1 MGVATVRLPLSWLR
15 DLVDVELD
23 ASRLADRL
31 AGAGVPV
38 EGVQRAGEELAGL
51 VCGRIERVER
61 HPHSSHLLVAHVDVG
76 GGRLLQVLTGAPNTR
91 QGMRVAVAPA
101 GAHAPGLKGPVQ
113 VQEMGGVHSE
123 GVLLSPKEAGI
134 GEDES
139 GLWELPG
146 QPTVRPGAPLAE
158 ALGLDDQVL
167 EVEAYPNRPDWMGVV
182 GLAREAA
189 AVLGRP
195 LRLPELEYE
204 EGPVGAGALCDVEVE
219 SFDDCPRYVAR
230 VIQDVPKGQAPW
242 WLVRRLYLAGMR
254 SISAVVDVTNYVML
268 EIGQPLHAFDLGRLA
283 GRRVVVR
290 RARQGERITTLDGQE
305 RALDPSVLVIA
316 DAERPQALAGIMGGA
331 DSEVSPATQAVL
343 LESATFHGALI
354 RRTSRRLGLRT
365 EASARFE
372 RGLPTEL
379 AEWGSRRACQ
389 LLASLGARVARGS
402 VDRRRPGDGQPTVV
416 VLRPSR
422 VNRVLGTALSADEMA
437 GWLRRLGMEVRPEA
451 EGEGRR
457 GPEPGPEP
465 RSGPG
470 QGGPGQDD
478 VRLRVVVP
486 PWRRDI
492 QEEDDLAEEVA
503 RLYGYDRIPTTLPD
517 AMAAGRIPPESG
529 WAWEVRRALVAAG
542 LDEVVTYSFMSP
554 SELAPLGLSPDH
566 EWLRAVAIANPLA
579 EEHSHLRTT
588 MVPGLL
594 RVVRLNVSRRQ
605 GVVRVFEVGRVF
617 RPRGGAPERPGE
629 DGGSAR
635 PNPLVPAEVAEQEG
649 LLPEERLHAGIAM
662 LLLPAAAPR
671 QWYEPPRAY
680 DFFDLKGV
688 LEAAARQLGVQLEF
702 EAASLEG
709 LHPGRT
715 ALIWATDGTRRERVG
730 WAGELHP
737 EAAERLDLPGRLY
750 LAELDLD
757 VLRPLR
763 REVAAVRAPGRYPA
777 VQRDLAL
784 LVPEAMPA
792 ARVVALVR
800 AHAGPL
806 AEEVRIFDHYVG
818 PNVPEG
824 TRSLGVSV
832 VYRAPDRTLS
842 DEEVDAARLE
852 LLRRLEAEGIRLR

>member
-1 MGVATVRLPLSWLR
+1 MRLPLSWLR
-15 DLVDVELD
+15 ELVDVDELG
-23 ASRLADRL
+23 ASSLADRL
-31 AGAGVPV
+31 VAAGVPV
-38 EGVQRAGEELAGL
+38 EGVQRAGQELAGL

-61 HPHSSHLLVAHVDVG
+61 HPRSDHLLVAQVDV

-91 QGMRVAVAPA
+91 AGMRVAVAPA
-101 GAHAPGLKGPVQ
+101 GTFVAALKGAVQ
-113 VQEMGGVHSE
+113 VQEMGGLRSE
-123 GVLLSPKEAGI
+123 GVLLSLKEAGI
-134 GEDES
+134 GEDDS
-139 GLWELPG
+139 GLWELPDHP
-146 QPTVRPGAPLAE
+146 QVRPGAPLAQ
-158 ALGLDDQVL
+158 ALGLDDEVL
-167 EVEAYPNRPDWMGVV
+167 EVEAYPNRPDWMGVI
-182 GLAREAA
+182 GLAREVA

-195 LRLPELEYE
+195 LRLPETGYDEA
-204 EGPVGAGALCDVEVE
+204 PVDAQALCAVEVE
-219 SFDDCPRYVAR
+219 SYDDCPRYVAR
-230 VIQDVPKGQAPW
+230 VILDVPKGQAPW

-268 EIGQPLHAFDLGRLA
+268 EVGQPLHAFDLDRLA

-290 RARQGERITTLDGQE
+290 RARAGERITTLDGQQRE
-305 RALDPSVLVIA
+305 LDPTVLVIA
-316 DAERPQALAGIMGGA
+316 DAERPQALAGLMGGA
-331 DSEVSPATQAVL
+331 DSEVSAATRTVL

-372 RGLPTEL
+372 RALPTEL
-379 AEWGSRRACQ
+379 AEWGSRRACY
-389 LLASLGARVARGS
+389 LLASLGGQVARGS
-402 VDRRRPGDGQPTVV
+402 VDRRRQGDGQPTVV
-416 VLRPSR
+416 TLRPTR
-422 VNRVLGTALSADEMA
+422 VNRVLGTALSAEEMA
-437 GWLRRLGMEVRPEA
+437 DLLGRLGMEVRA
-451 EGEGRR
+451 EQCAGD
-457 GPEPGPEP
+457 
-465 RSGPG
+465 
-470 QGGPGQDD
+470 GGDG

-503 RLYGYDRIPTTLPD
+503 RLYGYDRIPTTLPES
-517 AMAAGRIPPESG
+517 MATGRIPPESE

-542 LDEVVTYSFMSP
+542 LDEVVTYTFMSP
-554 SELAPLGLSPDH
+554 AELAPLGLSPDH
-566 EWLRAVAIANPLA
+566 EWLRAVPIANPLA

-617 RPRGGAPERPGE
+617 RQRSGQPAVAPH
-629 DGGSAR
+629 
-635 PNPLVPAEVAEQEG
+635 PLVPPEVAAQERQ
-649 LLPEERLHAGIAM
+649 LPEERLHAGIAM

-671 QWYEPPRAY
+671 RWYEPVRPY

-688 LEAAARQLGVQLEF
+688 LEAAARQLNVQLEF
-702 EAASLEG
+702 EPASLEG

-715 ALIWATDGTRRERVG
+715 AVIWATDGSRREQVG

-757 VLRPLR
+757 ALRPLR
-763 REVAAVRAPGRYPA
+763 QEVSVKAPGRYPA

-784 LVPEAMPA
+784 LVPQDVPA
-792 ARVVALVR
+792 AKVVALVR
-800 AHAGPL
+800 AYAGPL
-806 AEEVRIFDHYVG
+806 AEEVRIFDSYVG

>member
-1 MGVATVRLPLSWLR
+1 MRLPLSWLR

-31 AGAGVPV
+31 AAAGVPV
-38 EGVQRAGEELAGL
+38 EGIERAGDEFAGL

-61 HPHSSHLLVAHVDVG
+61 HPRSDHLLVAHVDV

-101 GAHAPGLKGPVQ
+101 GTFVAALKGTVQ
-113 VQEMGGVHSE
+113 VQEMGGLRSE

-134 GEDES
+134 GEDGS
-139 GLWELPG
+139 GLWELPE
-146 QPTVRPGAPLAE
+146 QASPGAPLAA
-158 ALGLDDQVL
+158 ALGLDDEVL

-182 GLAREAA
+182 GLAREVAA
-189 AVLGRP
+189 ILGRP
-195 LRLPELEYE
+195 LGLPQLDYHE
-204 EGPVGAGALCDVEVE
+204 EPTDAAALCDVEVE
-219 SFDDCPRYVAR
+219 SYDDCARYVAR
-230 VIQDVPKGQAPW
+230 VIRDVPRGQAPW
-242 WLVRRLYLAGMR
+242 WLVQRLYLAGIR
-254 SISAVVDVTNYVML
+254 SISVVVDVTNYVML
-268 EIGQPLHAFDLGRLA
+268 EVGQPLHAFDLERLA

-290 RARQGERITTLDGQE
+290 RAREGERITTLDGQE
-305 RALDPSVLVIA
+305 RQLDGSMLVIA
-316 DAERPQALAGIMGGA
+316 DAERPQALAGLMGGA

-354 RRTSRRLGLRT
+354 RRTSRRIGLRT

-372 RGLPTEL
+372 RGLPTDL

-389 LLASLGARVARGS
+389 ILSSLGARVARGS
-402 VDRRRPGDGQPTVV
+402 VDRRRPGEAQPTVIA
-416 VLRPSR
+416 LRPGR

-437 GWLRRLGMEVRPEA
+437 DLLRRLGMEVRA
-451 EGEGRR
+451 DGACGERDGI
-457 GPEPGPEP
+457 
-465 RSGPG
+465 
-470 QGGPGQDD
+470 
-478 VRLRVVVP
+478 RLHVVVP

-517 AMAAGRIPPESG
+517 SMAAGRIPPESE

-554 SELAPLGLSPDH
+554 SELAPLGLSPGH
-566 EWLRAVAIANPLA
+566 EWLKAVAIANPLA

-617 RPRGGAPERPGE
+617 RPRGGAPALSGTG
-629 DGGSAR
+629 GGSPDAPGS
-635 PNPLVPAEVAEQEG
+635 PNPLVPAEVAAQEG

-671 QWYEPPRAY
+671 RWYEPLRAY

-688 LEAAARQLGVQLEF
+688 LEAAARQLNVQLEF
-702 EAASLEG
+702 EAATLEG

-715 ALIWATDGTRRERVG
+715 ALIWATDGKCRERVG

-757 VLRPLR
+757 ALRPLR
-763 REVAAVRAPGRYPA
+763 QEVAVKAPGRYPA

-784 LVPEAMPA
+784 LVPETMPA
-792 ARVVALVR
+792 ARVAALVR

-806 AEEVRIFDHYVG
+806 VEEVRIFDSYGG

-842 DEEVDAARLE
+842 DEEVDAARLD
-852 LLRRLEAEGIRLR
+852 LLQRLEAEGIRLR